1 MSNSSQKEWSILL
14 QTKIIIRVLGLFW
27 TYPSP
32 VSFFP
37 SLQLPSEKEKRKFF
51 YLSISRR
58 RQWEKYIKDI
68 HVKIHILLCWILGS
82 SQSCVIG
89 LGRKSVKDGLFIPR
103 QPFPLKSP
111 CSQYEVSAEKCK
123 RFSFPFFSPSSSCLH
138 QHGSKPVL
146 WGIGVY
152 KGPLSQAEQ
161 SEMGPLIGWLVI
173 DQKPQALR
181 WPLFIWLFS

>member
-123 RFSFPFFSPSSSCLH
+123 RFPF
-138 QHGSKPVL
+138 
-146 WGIGVY
+146 
-152 KGPLSQAEQ
+152 
-161 SEMGPLIGWLVI
+161 
-173 DQKPQALR
+173 
-181 WPLFIWLFS
+181 LFSLPLPPACINMAPSPCSGALEFTKDLCLRQNSQKWGLW